1 MATDTDYRRYTWRNL
16 GQKELKE
23 MWFAARGT
31 YSTSNQTVS
40 LSALGNY
47 FGTGDFKDSILKHE
61 GPEYLVALRYHGNGT
76 TSENPLPLTYKI
88 DTNDER
94 QNSNVAASITAD
106 NVVEISMATG
116 LKVDAYRIKGESFLK
131 NCWRNQEIADSI
143 EQPFVDNA
151 ETVHEAT
158 VDLNLPSNMTYV
170 KLPRYGFTNEAIEK
184 VGVDGLFDSVK
195 EKRTENEAIGST
207 SSSATDGTKI
217 YEPGF
222 KWGFSLMINGNA
234 YDTSRLKDW
243 GFAERVPIV
252 LADTYTKR
260 CNFHL
265 PSITI
270 HNNNLLVTANDNITH
285 TYKLADGDMLV
296 CYEQEVDTIES
307 SLTPVPKFF
316 EGHQVWETPLY
327 TWYRKEFSPRNP
339 TQCVTDL
346 LMSPHLNIKMKQN
359 YKMTCFNIAADGTDW
374 VLQQADTATLQAA
387 NWNVLTEEPF
397 KAPLNKTLNLN
408 YIPKFEDCTFN
419 KDKTEVIT
427 EDKVTYSV
435 GAPMKATFDEKH
447 RLTGITALSE
457 NIERYR
463 TNPSYISS
471 MPTPDLKD
479 TFGQALEKALQAGQ
493 YKNYFEWSQKQCCG
507 EPFTGWLDI
516 STLPL
521 ELSINGLI
529 APFCY
534 TTDDLAAPTFNGRIK
549 EKNSDTATYTYQI
562 RKETLLISNGSST
575 VQGETTTEKTFSFV
589 NKPCFVTWGGYENR
603 PNAYF
608 WNFHYGVENTPWSF
622 THDLNV
628 SKDFTNETFFDEI
641 ASRYITIETAICY
654 SLREVKVGDE
664 FLQNSTLLADNAH
677 VQRDYIK
684 ITDKKW
690 GSFFETTQDPTMYPN
705 HVVFILWSKSPDA
718 YEYLKKQLLK
728 SP

>member
-1 MATDTDYRRYTWRNL
+1 MATDTDYRKYTWRNL

-23 MWFAARGT
+23 MWFAAQGS
-31 YSTSNQTVS
+31 YSTSNQTVN
-40 LSALGNY
+40 LFDLGNY
-47 FGTGDFKDSILKHE
+47 FGTGNFFGTSMTHN
-61 GPEYLVALRYHGNGT
+61 GPEYLMTLHFAGGAT
-76 TSENPLPLTYKI
+76 DPLPLTYKV
-88 DTNDER
+88 DTDDIRRETDTAAPIND
-94 QNSNVAASITAD
+94 T

-116 LKVDAYRIKGESFLK
+116 LKVDAYRINGLSFLK
-131 NCWRNQEIADSI
+131 NCWRRQEIADSI
-143 EQPFVDNA
+143 TQPFVENA
-151 ETVHEAT
+151 ETVHQAEMKNF
-158 VDLNLPSNMTYV
+158 NLPSNMTYV

-184 VGVDGLFDSVK
+184 VGVDGLFDSAK
-195 EKRTENEAIGST
+195 EKRTKEDAIGLTKSST
-207 SSSATDGTKI
+207 TDGTKI

-222 KWGFSLMINGNA
+222 KWGSFLSINGQS
-234 YDTSRLKDW
+234 YDTSRLKEW

-270 HNNNLLVTANDNITH
+270 HNNNLLVTANDSITH

-296 CYEQEVDTIES
+296 CYEQEVNTIES
-307 SLTPVPKFF
+307 SLTPAPKFF
-316 EGHQVWETPLY
+316 EGHPVEEIPLY

-339 TQCVTDL
+339 THCVTDL
-346 LMSPHLNIKMKQN
+346 LMAPRLQIQMKQD
-359 YKMTCFNIAADGTDW
+359 YKMTCFSIAADGTDW

-387 NWNVLTEEPF
+387 NWNILTEEPF

-408 YIPKFEDCTFN
+408 YTPQLEDCTFN

-427 EDKVTYSV
+427 EDKVTYAV
-435 GAPMKATFDEKH
+435 GAPMQGTFDEKD
-447 RLTGITALSE
+447 RLTGIAALSE

-463 TNPSYISS
+463 TNPTYIAS

-534 TTDDLAAPTFNGRIK
+534 TTDDLVVQAFNGRIK

-589 NKPCFVTWGGYENR
+589 NKPCFITWGGYENR

-628 SKDFTNETFFDEI
+628 SKDFTNETFFGET
-641 ASRYITIETAICY
+641 ASRYITIETAACY

-664 FLQNSTLLADNAH
+664 FLQKSTLLADNAH

-684 ITDKKW
+684 ITDEKW

-705 HVVFILWSKSPDA
+705 HVVFILWSKSPDV
-718 YEYLKKQLLK
+718 YEYLKK
-728 SP
+728 